1 MSKMITRRGAVALA
15 GAGLATAPLLAQA
28 QTPAPAAPA
37 APAAAPAAAAPAA
50 ATPVASPIVT
60 FPAARPAL
68 PLEPGATL
76 RMLRPVRFV
85 QPDEDTWRANCARF
99 TQQTGVQVRVDFVGW
114 EDITQQTAVTANTGA
129 GPDIIVGFD
138 AGPHLFADKLVD
150 LSDIANYLGAKYGGW
165 RALAG
170 AYGMRQ
176 GRFIGLPF
184 GASGGPAIWR
194 TSALKE
200 VGFDRPPEDHAGFL
214 RLCQE
219 LKRVNKPGGFALGNA
234 VGDGNAFANWLVWS
248 HGGFLV
254 DEQGAVGINSPQTIN
269 ALNYLRDLYPTF
281 VPGTL
286 AWGDISNNRA
296 YAANEIFLTQNGVS
310 LYFSLKNDP
319 AMAAIAE
326 DTQMTP
332 MPKGLADAAPNA
344 GLTLN
349 AMVFRHSRF
358 PNAAKALLAFLME
371 TEQYDPWLQANIG
384 YWSQPLNAYA
394 ASATWNQDPKV
405 AVFRDTMNSN
415 FWNGFKGPITEG
427 SVAATADYVMVQMC
441 ASVASGQ
448 ATPQAA
454 AREAE
459 RRATRFFRAR

>member
-1 MSKMITRRGAVALA
+1 MTHIITRRAALA
-15 GAGLATAPLLAQA
+15 LGGAGLVASQAGAQVVT
-28 QTPAPAAPA
+28 QP
-37 APAAAPAAAAPAA
+37 
-50 ATPVASPIVT
+50 ATPPSLPIE
-60 FPAARPAL
+60 A
-68 PLEPGATL
+68 GATL

-99 TQQTGVQVRVDFVGW
+99 TAQTGVPVRVDFVGW

-138 AGPHLFADKLVD
+138 AGPHLFADKVAD
-150 LSDIANYLGAKYGGW
+150 LTDIATYLGTKYGGW
-165 RALAG
+165 RALAR

-176 GRFIGLPF
+176 GRWIGLPI

-194 TSALKE
+194 TSALRE
-200 VGFDRPPEDHAGFL
+200 AGFERPPEDHAGFL

-219 LKRVNKPGGFALGNA
+219 LKKNNKPAGFALGNA
-234 VGDGNAFANWLVWS
+234 VGDGNAFASWLVWS

-254 DEQGAVGINSPQTIN
+254 DEQGGVAINSPQTIN
-269 ALNYLRDLYPTF
+269 ALNYLRELYPTF

-296 YAANEIFLTQNGVS
+296 YAANECFLTQNGVS
-310 LYFSLKNDP
+310 LYFSMKNDP
-319 AMAAIAE
+319 AMAALAE

-394 ASATWNQDPKV
+394 ASAVWNADPKV
-405 AVFRDTMNSN
+405 AVFRDTMNSG
-415 FWNGFKGPITEG
+415 FYNGFKGPITEG

-459 RRATRFFRAR
+459 RRATRFFRVR